1 MKKLFFNLQ
10 IDCEATQ
17 HAINDAELGERAIR
31 GLGEILTET
40 KTRGTF
46 FVIPGDIKI
55 HAKIYQELEAH
66 GHEIGLHIHP
76 KDMGYEEFFGVQSG
90 EMQKK
95 ILREASDV
103 WAQAM
108 GRAPKSFCPGYASAN
123 DFTFGVLEEL
133 EFTHG
138 MISLPTRNLP
148 QCACL
153 WASAPLDPHYPHRYN
168 RSLVGDVNFVELPVT
183 VDPDSRM
190 WGGAHPQ
197 DLRVELVD
205 AKNHW
210 HTMNKAVQRQ
220 QVESTPMLQLHAIT
234 HNVFDFSDAK
244 NFRRETF
251 AGMVEGAKQIAQNNS
266 LEFQAATLSEMAN
279 NYRQLVPLET
289 AAAQQ
294 LELDTR
300 GRNFN
305 KS

>member
-1 MKKLFFNLQ
+1 MSNLYFNLQ

-17 HAINDAELGERAIR
+17 HAINDVNLGERAIR
-31 GLGEILTET
+31 GLGEVLAQTQ
-40 KTRGTF
+40 TRGTF
-46 FVIPGDIKI
+46 FVIPGDMKV
-55 HAKIYQELEAH
+55 HASIYKELEAQ

-76 KDMGYEEFFGVQSG
+76 KDMGYDEFFGVQSG
-90 EMQKK
+90 AMQKE
-95 ILREASDV
+95 ILCEASDV
-103 WAQAM
+103 WSQAV

-123 DFTFGVLEEL
+123 DFTFGILEEL
-133 EFTHG
+133 QFTHG

-148 QCACL
+148 QCAAI
-153 WASAPLDPHYPHRYN
+153 WAGAPLDPHYPHRYN
-168 RSLVGDVNFVELPVT
+168 RSLIGDVNFVELPIT

-220 QVESTPMLQLHAIT
+220 TQQSTPLLQLHAIT
-234 HNVFDFSDAK
+234 HNVFDFSDEK

-251 AGMVEGAKQIAQNNS
+251 IGMVEGAKQIAQTNG
-266 LEFQAATLSEMAN
+266 LEFQAATLQEMATS
-279 NYRQLVPLET
+279 YRALVPLET
-289 AAAQQ
+289 VTTQK

-300 GRNFN
+300 GRDFN